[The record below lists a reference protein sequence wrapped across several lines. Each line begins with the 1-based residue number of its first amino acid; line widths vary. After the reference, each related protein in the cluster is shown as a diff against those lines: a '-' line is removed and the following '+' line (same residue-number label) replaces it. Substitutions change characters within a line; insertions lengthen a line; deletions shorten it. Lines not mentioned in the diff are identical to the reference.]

1 MVHLVTVAA
10 LAAFQLNGGPEE
22 AASPERPVEA
32 VDSLAVPAFSVD
44 SGAFDGANMN
54 LEVPAPR
61 ASEADIR
68 VDGVL
73 DDQGWDRAA
82 VLRGFTQFDP
92 VEGIPA
98 SQPTEVRVLVTD
110 EAVFFAVDARD
121 REKGGVRAT
130 LTKRDGYGGSDDYV
144 RFILDTFNDQ
154 RRAFVF
160 QVNPLGIQGDG
171 LWVEGSGGR
180 NPIDW
185 NPDFLWESAGRV
197 DDGGYRAELKIP
209 LKSLRF
215 PDAPVQDWGL
225 QVVRRI
231 QRSGHE
237 ASWAP
242 MTGEVANKL
251 AQSGSLRDLRGLKPG
266 RFMEINPVMT
276 ANRQGSW
283 DSELDSFQRGP
294 ASGDFG
300 MNLAYGITTNLTLD
314 ATYNPDFSQVES
326 DAGQITVN
334 ERFALYLPEKRPFF
348 LEGTDIFSMPRNLVY
363 TRSIVNPV
371 GAAKLSGK
379 VGPFSMAYTGAL
391 DETSGAS
398 DPMVNLLRVKGDV
411 GSSSSLGMVYTDRT
425 ISGSEF
431 NRVLGADARFVMA
444 QRYTLDIMAAG
455 SADSAPG
462 TDAEWGSLFLANFN
476 RASRTLSLSAS
487 FEDVTEDFRARSGF
501 IRRVG
506 VTQADAEVGYRWRGG
521 PGALVESWGPS
532 LEVEGYWERDDFWAG
547 SGPLES
553 EIQLSF
559 RAFFRNN
566 IGTFLTYT
574 RSAFSYGPED
584 YEGLF
589 LASSPS
595 GVPASEDEAPWNPV
609 EGSPTVTPFSPDAS
623 IFSGLDA
630 LRFRSWIS
638 SWERVRLSL
647 GASWSETPIFD
658 RSGVPADLA
667 ERWSGDLG
675 VTVYP
680 TGSLQAE
687 VGLRHLSLFRQRD
700 GSQYSSATIPRIQ
713 GRYQF
718 TRALFA
724 RAIGEYSSQTR
735 GDLLDPVTG
744 LPVAYCEEE
753 CTLRSSSDSFDFRL
767 EGLVGYEPSPG
778 TVVFLGYS
786 RQMRDQASFRFQ
798 DVTTRADGLFLKVSY
813 RFRM

>member
-1 MVHLVTVAA
+1 MVETFTAIA
-10 LAAFQLNGGPEE
+10 LMALQAGMPPAEDEDTGFPGIM
-22 AASPERPVEA
+22 
-32 VDSLAVPAFSVD
+32 VDSLAP
-44 SGAFDGANMN
+44 SGESAGSREFDGSALN
-54 LEVPAPR
+54 LAIPAPT
-61 ASEADIR
+61 APEAEIR
-68 VDGVL
+68 VDGRL
-73 DDQGWDRAA
+73 DDAAWRQAA
-82 VLRGFTQFDP
+82 VLTAFTQFDP

-98 SQPTEVRVLVTD
+98 SQSTEVRVLVTE
-110 EAVFFAVDARD
+110 EAIFFGVDARD
-121 REKGGVRAT
+121 REMGGVRAT
-130 LTKRDGYGGSDDYV
+130 LTKRDGYGRSDDYV

-160 QVNPLGIQGDG
+160 QVNPLGVQGDG
-171 LWVEGSGGR
+171 LWVEGSRGR
-180 NPIDW
+180 DPIDW
-185 NPDFLWESAGRV
+185 NPDFLWESAGIV
-197 DDGGYRAELKIP
+197 DAGGYRAELKIP

-215 PDAPVQDWGL
+215 PDARVQDWGL

-237 ASWAP
+237 SSWAP
-242 MTGEVANKL
+242 ITGDEANRL
-251 AQSGSLRDLRGLKPG
+251 AQSGLLENLRGLKPG
-266 RFMEINPVMT
+266 RFMEVNPVLT
-276 ANRQGSW
+276 ANRQGRW
-283 DSELDSFQRGP
+283 DPELESFQRGP
-294 ASGDFG
+294 ASSDFG

-348 LEGTDIFSMPRNLVY
+348 LEGTDVFSMPRNLVY

-379 VGPFSMAYTGAL
+379 VGPFSMAYIGAM
-391 DETSGAS
+391 DETAGAG
-398 DPMVNLLRVKGDV
+398 DPMVNLLRIKGDV

-431 NRVLGADARFVMA
+431 NRVLGVDGRLVMA
-444 QRYTLDIMAAG
+444 RRYTLDVMAAG
-455 SADSAPG
+455 SADGNPG
-462 TDAEWGSLFLANFN
+462 SGAEWGSLFLARFN
-476 RASRTLSLSAS
+476 RSSRSLSFNAS
-487 FEDVTEDFRARSGF
+487 FEDVTPDFRAASGF

-506 VTQADAEVGYRWRGG
+506 MTQADARVGYTWRGG

-532 LEVEGYWERDDFWAG
+532 LEVEGYWEREDFWAG
-547 SGPLES
+547 TGPLES
-553 EIQLSF
+553 EVQLSF

-566 IGTFLTYT
+566 IGTFLTYS
-574 RSAFSYGPED
+574 RNSFSYGPED
-584 YEGLF
+584 YQGLYVASPE
-589 LASSPS
+589 LASLSHDGNPSP
-595 GVPASEDEAPWNPV
+595 GPLVPGPDLR
-609 EGSPTVTPFSPDAS
+609 TFSPAAAL
-623 IFSGLDA
+623 FSGLDA
-630 LRFRSWIS
+630 LRLRSWMS

-658 RSGVPADLA
+658 RTGVPADVA
-667 ERWSGDLG
+667 DSWSGDVG

-687 VGLRHLSLFRQRD
+687 AGLRHVSLFRQRD
-700 GSQYSSATIPRIQ
+700 GSRYSSATIPRLQ
-713 GRYQF
+713 ARYQF

-724 RAIGEYSSQTR
+724 RTIGEYSSQTS
-735 GDLLDPVTG
+735 GDLLDPETG
-744 LPVAYCEEE
+744 FPVARCDEG

-767 EGLVGYEPSPG
+767 EGLLGYEPSPG
-778 TVVFLGYS
+778 TVVFLGYT

>member
-10 LAAFQLNGGPEE
+10 LVAFQMNGGAGEVQPAPIPGEG
-22 AASPERPVEA
+22 
-32 VDSLAVPAFSVD
+32 VDSLEMPSFSVD
-44 SGAFDGANMN
+44 SGAFDGASLN

-61 ASEADIR
+61 ASEVEIR

-73 DDQGWDRAA
+73 DDAA
-82 VLRGFTQFDP
+82 WQSAAILSGFTQFDP

-110 EAVFFAVDARD
+110 QAVFFSVDARD
-121 REKGGVRAT
+121 GQKGGVRAT
-130 LTKRDGYGGSDDYV
+130 LTQRDGYGRSDDYI
-144 RFILDTFNDQ
+144 RFILDTFDDQ

-171 LWVEGSGGR
+171 LWVEGSRGR
-180 NPIDW
+180 DPIDW

-197 DDGGYRAELKIP
+197 DEGGYRAELKIP

-242 MTGEVANKL
+242 ITGEVANKL
-251 AQSGSLRDLRGLKPG
+251 AQSGRLRNLRGLKPG

-283 DSELDSFQRGP
+283 NSDLDSFQRGP
-294 ASGDFG
+294 ADGEFG
-300 MNLAYGITTNLTLD
+300 MNVAYGITTNLTLD

-348 LEGTDIFSMPRNLVY
+348 LEGTDVFSMPRNLVY
-363 TRSIVNPV
+363 TRSILNPV

-379 VGPFSMAYTGAL
+379 VGPFSMAYIGAV
-391 DETSGAS
+391 DETSGGS

-431 NRVLGADARFVMA
+431 NRVLGVDGRFVMA
-444 QRYTLDIMAAG
+444 RRYTLDIMAAG
-455 SADSAPG
+455 SADGSPG
-462 TDAEWGSLFLANFN
+462 SDAQWGSLFLANF
-476 RASRTLSLSAS
+476 SRSSRILSLSAS

-506 VTQADAEVGYRWRGG
+506 VTQADARVGYTWRGDS
-521 PGALVESWGPS
+521 GALVESWGPS
-532 LEVEGYWERDDFWAG
+532 LEVEGYWNREDFWAG

-553 EIQLSF
+553 EVQLSF

-566 IGTFLTYT
+566 IGTFLTYS
-574 RSAFSYGPED
+574 REAFNYGRED

-589 LASSPS
+589 LAAASP
-595 GVPASEDEAPWNPV
+595 
-609 EGSPTVTPFSPDAS
+609 PDAS
-623 IFSGLDA
+623 WESQVSSDPSGLPEGVVPFAPGSRVFTGLDA
-630 LRFRSWIS
+630 IRFRSWMS

-667 ERWSGDLG
+667 DSWSGDVGL
-675 VTVYP
+675 TLYP
-680 TGSLQAE
+680 TGSMQAE
-687 VGLRHLSLFRQRD
+687 VGLRHVSLFRQRD
-700 GSQYSSATIPRIQ
+700 GSRYSSATIPRLQ
-713 GRYQF
+713 ARYQF

-724 RAIGEYSSQTR
+724 RAIGEYSSQSR
-735 GDLLDPVTG
+735 GDLLDPATG
-744 LPVAYCEEE
+744 LPVASCGEE
-753 CTLRSSSDSFDFRL
+753 CSLRSGSDSFDFRL

-786 RQMRDQASFRFQ
+786 RQMRDEASFRFR
-798 DVTTRADGLFLKVSY
+798 DVSTRADGLFLKLSY